1 VTDAAEVR
9 VDGLRVRHRVS
20 GDGPPVLLL
29 HGIARSLEDWT
40 EQHELLDGFR
50 VYSVDL
56 PGFGGSDPLPGRAT
70 LPPYAEH
77 VHGFLDAVGER
88 RPVHVV
94 GNSLGGAVAMLL
106 ALRHPDRVRSMV
118 LVASAGFGQE
128 VTIAL
133 RLLAL
138 RPVGRL
144 LLRPSRAG
152 ARRME
157 RALFRDPTFV
167 TDERVERAFT
177 LAGRPHGTRVML
189 DLCRSLGTFRG
200 VRPGWRELLLT
211 ATASA
216 AAPTL
221 IVWGSHDLIL
231 PAAHLEAAK
240 AQLPHVRTHLFPD
253 TGHLPQ
259 IERAEEFADLVR
271 TFWTESGSD

>member
-1 VTDAAEVR
+1 MN
-9 VDGLRVRHRVS
+9 GLRVRYRVG

-40 EQHELLDGFR
+40 EQHELLEGFR

-56 PGFGGSDPLPGRAT
+56 PGFGGSDPLPGRAA

-77 VHGFLDAVGER
+77 LRAFLDAVDER
-88 RPVHVV
+88 RPVHVI

-106 ALRHPDRVRSMV
+106 ALRHPDRVRSLV
-118 LVASAGFGQE
+118 LVASAGFGRE

-157 RALFRDPTFV
+157 RALFRDGSFV

-177 LAGRPHGTRVML
+177 LAGRPHGARVML
-189 DLCRSLGTFRG
+189 DLCRSLGTIRG
-200 VRPGWRELLLT
+200 VRAGWRELLLT

-221 IVWGSHDLIL
+221 VVWGSDDLIL
-231 PAAHLEAAK
+231 PAAHLAEAK
-240 AQLPHVRTHLFPD
+240 ALLPHVRTHLFPD

-259 IERAEEFADLVR
+259 IERAEEFAELVR
-271 TFWTESGSD
+271 DFWAESVPD